1 MDLSA
6 EIRTVAARGLGDT
19 ILLWETASRL
29 AGFAICH
36 WGPASEA
43 GAGCC
48 FVKFGAVR
56 PGPGAE
62 QRFAR
67 LLDACGELAAA
78 AGMPNVLAGVNLA
91 REEAYRQMAA
101 RGFRTE
107 ISGVTMHRPNEAGY
121 SRPGVYVLDDW
132 R

>member
-1 MDLSA
+1 LIEQLYEGLGLSG

-19 ILLWETASRL
+19 LLLWNGADSASRL

-56 PGPGAE
+56 PGPAPASPGSSMLS
-62 QRFAR
+62 AR
-67 LLDACGELAAA
+67 SLRA
-78 AGMPNVLAGVNLA
+78 
-91 REEAYRQMAA
+91 
-101 RGFRTE
+101 
-107 ISGVTMHRPNEAGY
+107 
-121 SRPGVYVLDDW
+121 
-132 R
+132 